1 MPDVGGAGGLGGCRA
16 IYRLSLPLGISVE
29 GDGLLNLMVSSPP
42 LSPPRTSPSLA
53 SVVVGRRSR
62 ARFPNDLC
70 HRSERE
76 GGLSIS
82 ARRGFA
88 HTEVRKN
95 SRRSSAKTELA
106 LSLQIRPTSPSPESG
121 RGRGDV
127 QEGGG

>member
-29 GDGLLNLMVSSPP
+29 GDGLLNLMVSSP

-53 SVVVGRRSR
+53 SVVVVVGRRSR

-76 GGLSIS
+76 
-82 ARRGFA
+82 RG
-88 HTEVRKN
+88 HT
-95 SRRSSAKTELA
+95 
-106 LSLQIRPTSPSPESG
+106 
-121 RGRGDV
+121 
-127 QEGGG
+127 